1 MDEKTTVE
9 DKELIMQGLTAV
21 VAKKGFTIEYASQK
35 TLGKGCYGLC
45 NRKDK
50 KILLLEGMSDIQT
63 ISTMVHECGHALAH
77 TPYRKSF
84 EGLTLH
90 EKKEIKEVEAES
102 IACVVCSYL
111 GLDTENFNFSY
122 ISEWAEGDIS
132 KFRKN
137 IDVIGQY
144 ATELI
149 DGIEMVF
156 QQERIK
162 KYEAQKQEEA
172 IKQSPVKKTKRP
184 IKQIE
189 AVAS

>member
-1 MDEKTTVE
+1 M
-9 DKELIMQGLTAV
+9 
-21 VAKKGFTIEYASQK
+21 
-35 TLGKGCYGLC
+35 
-45 NRKDK
+45 
-50 KILLLEGMSDIQT
+50 
-63 ISTMVHECGHALAH
+63 
-77 TPYRKSF
+77 
-84 EGLTLH
+84 
-90 EKKEIKEVEAES
+90 
-102 IACVVCSYL
+102 
-111 GLDTENFNFSY
+111 DTENFNFSY